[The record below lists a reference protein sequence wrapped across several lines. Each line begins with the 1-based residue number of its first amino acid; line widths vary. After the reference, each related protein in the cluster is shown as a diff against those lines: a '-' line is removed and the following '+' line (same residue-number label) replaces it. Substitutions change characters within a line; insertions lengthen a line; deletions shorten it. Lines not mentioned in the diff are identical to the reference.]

1 VRFSPIALD
10 RKTICLHVSALN
22 DSEFMAPV
30 VISARINFG
39 LRSEASPQRL
49 ESEYEMA
56 FRFNHRARLVVRLLD
71 TLATR
76 R

>member
-1 VRFSPIALD
+1 VRLTPIALE
-10 RKTICLHVSALN
+10 RKTICLHVSAVN

-39 LRSEASPQRL
+39 LRSDASPQRL

-56 FRFNHRARLVVRLLD
+56 FRFNHLTRPVVRLLD

-76 R
+76 S